1 MRWFRY
7 GITIYGFTV
16 TPHLNRRVE
25 TVQIRG
31 HNIWFYAELTK
42 IIPNYHQKHPLVKSS
57 GYIRM
62 MGDNEKLCAIEPHLQ
77 LEKFLPTVGLEPMF
91 AGSEG
96 QHIIY

>member
-1 MRWFRY
+1 M
-7 GITIYGFTV
+7 
-16 TPHLNRRVE
+16 TPYLNRLDE

-31 HNIWFYAELTK
+31 HNIWFYAGLTK
-42 IIPNYHQKHPLVKSS
+42 IIPNYHQKDPLVKSS
-57 GYIRM
+57 GHIRM

-96 QHIIY
+96 QQLTYSATGRWLGPF